1 MLNRDKDLRE
11 GSFGAI
17 AMTAIP
23 TSSVELHVPSG
34 TIRLLSSTS
43 TPLIKMMTD
52 AIEMQRNK
60 TQRLLGLESLSSNDW
75 DEIESLLSWWAS
87 HETKEGLDWAW
98 KILDRLVLEFSS
110 KNINENDMESKSK
123 AKMTTWL
130 NLTVN
135 SWRLM
140 VIDSQSETTT
150 LNEPPLMTAEK
161 VLDKLDSIA
170 PHILPDAQTYSMIID
185 AKIMQDPLKA
195 PQFAERMLEIMH
207 RESSSNRLVEP
218 NRVTYNSV
226 INAWS
231 KSGLQNAGE
240 KAEALLQRME
250 ELGLKLGTISF
261 NSVISAWANSNDPTA
276 GQRAELLLR
285 RMLELSRQGNDDMH
299 PNTITYNSVIDAW
312 AKSGDLSAGKK
323 AESLLSEMAKQ
334 YNTGN
339 GDTKPD
345 TLSYSSAITAWA
357 NSRDPNAG
365 THAEALLKRMEEQ
378 YKMGNR
384 DVKPN
389 TLSYSSVITAWA
401 NSRDRKCW
409 NAHRGPVKANGRTI
423 QNGK

>member
-1 MLNRDKDLRE
+1 MMNPTITTLQKRWMLLRMNGSDPMRFLSSKYLLFHAPAQSRQGLRE

-23 TSSVELHVPSG
+23 TSSVELPSG
-34 TIRLLSSTS
+34 KTIRLLSTTS

-87 HETKEGLDWAW
+87 QESEEGLDWSW
-98 KILDRLVLEFSS
+98 KILDRLVLECSS
-110 KNINENDMESKSK
+110 KNINENDMKSK
-123 AKMTTWL
+123 LKPKMTAWL

-140 VIDSQSETTT
+140 VIDSQSETTMS
-150 LNEPPLMTAEK
+150 NEPPLMTAEK

-170 PHILPDAQTYSMIID
+170 PHILPDVKTYNMIID
-185 AKIMQDPLKA
+185 AKIMQDPFKA
-195 PQFAERMLEIMH
+195 PQFAEGMLEIMH

-218 NRVTYNSV
+218 NLVTYSSV

-240 KAEALLQRME
+240 KAEALLQRMQ

-276 GQRAELLLR
+276 GQRAEFLLR

-299 PNTITYNSVIDAW
+299 PDTITYNSVIDAW
-312 AKSGDLSAGKK
+312 AKSGNLSAGKK
-323 AESLLSEMAKQ
+323 AESLLSEMAEQ

-339 GDTKPD
+339 GDTKP
-345 TLSYSSAITAWA
+345 
-357 NSRDPNAG
+357 
-365 THAEALLKRMEEQ
+365 
-378 YKMGNR
+378 
-384 DVKPN
+384 N
-389 TLSYSSVITAWA
+389 TLSY
-401 NSRDRKCW
+401 NSIICM
-409 NAHRGPVKANGRTI
+409 
-423 QNGK
+423 GKQ